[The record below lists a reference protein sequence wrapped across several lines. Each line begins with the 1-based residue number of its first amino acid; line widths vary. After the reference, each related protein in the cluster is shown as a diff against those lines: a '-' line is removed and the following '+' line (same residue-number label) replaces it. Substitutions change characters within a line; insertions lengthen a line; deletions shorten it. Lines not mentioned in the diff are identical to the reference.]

1 MRERFDCGS
10 EVLNRYLQRQASQD
24 MKRKAAAVFV
34 LVDAAGA
41 SILGY
46 YALSSFTIETCR
58 IPPEVAA
65 RLPRYPHLPATLI
78 GRLAVDR
85 RNQGRRLG
93 EYLLMDALRRSL
105 ENTATVGSIAI
116 VVDAKDE
123 NARNFYRR
131 YDFISLPDQSDRLFL
146 PMGAVEQLFR

>member
-1 MRERFDCGS
+1 
-10 EVLNRYLQRQASQD
+10 
-24 MKRKAAAVFV
+24 
-34 LVDAAGA
+34 
-41 SILGY
+41 
-46 YALSSFTIETCR
+46 
-58 IPPEVAA
+58 
-65 RLPRYPHLPATLI
+65 
-78 GRLAVDR
+78 
-85 RNQGRRLG
+85 
-93 EYLLMDALRRSL
+93 MDALRRSL